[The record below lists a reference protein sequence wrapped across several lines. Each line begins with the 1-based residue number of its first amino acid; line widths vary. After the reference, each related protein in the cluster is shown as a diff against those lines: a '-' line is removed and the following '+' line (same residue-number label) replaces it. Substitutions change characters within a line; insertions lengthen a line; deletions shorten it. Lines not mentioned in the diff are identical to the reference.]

1 MAEVT
6 ENQKNMLTYK
16 LGGKVPVWVAALGG
30 LILAWLYAKW
40 RAGKASSDTTSKAD
54 TADATG
60 TDSESEQVAPQ
71 FIIENNMP
79 AGVGAPTTPSA
90 PVTVPPAPPPVT
102 TLPGTTPNPPVI
114 TPTKPVTP
122 PKTSPAKKA
131 PIKYVV
137 KHGDTLS
144 AIAKKYKT
152 TVAALWT
159 YNTTPGVRP
168 AATIKTLKARGQNLL
183 YAGETILIPQK

>member
-1 MAEVT
+1 VAEVT
-6 ENQKNMLTYK
+6 ENQKNILTHK
-16 LGGKVPVWVAALGG
+16 IAGKVPVWVAALGG

-40 RAGKASSDTTSKAD
+40 RSNKAAAADTAAKAD
-54 TADATG
+54 TASATDAQ
-60 TDSESEQVAPQ
+60 SEQVAPQ

-79 AGVGAPTTPSA
+79 AGVGAPTTPSE

-102 TLPGTTPNPPVI
+102 TPPGTTPNPPVI

-122 PKTSPAKKA
+122 GKPAPKPAKK
-131 PIKYVV
+131 PPVKYIV

-152 TVAALWT
+152 TTAKLWT
-159 YNTTPGVRP
+159 YNTTPGNRP

-183 YAGETILIPQK
+183 YAGETILIPQ

>member
-6 ENQKNMLTYK
+6 ENQKNMITYK
-16 LGGKVPVWVAALGG
+16 VGGKVPVWVIMIGL

-40 RAGKASSDTTSKAD
+40 RAGKASSSDTSKTD
-54 TADATG
+54 TADAT
-60 TDSESEQVAPQ
+60 DSESEAVAPQ

-90 PVTVPPAPPPVT
+90 PVTVPPVPPPVT

-122 PKTSPAKKA
+122 PKTSPKPAKKP
-131 PIKYVV
+131 PIKYIV
-137 KHGDTLS
+137 KHGDTLGG
-144 AIAKKYKT
+144 IAKRYKT
-152 TVAALWT
+152 TTAKLWT
-159 YNTTPGVRP
+159 YNTTPGNRS
-168 AATIKTLKARGQNLL
+168 AATIKTLKARGEDLL
-183 YAGETILIPQK
+183 YAGETILIPQ

>member
-6 ENQKNMLTYK
+6 ENQKNMITYK
-16 LGGKVPVWVAALGG
+16 VGGKVPVWVIMIG
-30 LILAWLYAKW
+30 LLVLAWLYAKW
-40 RAGKASSDTTSKAD
+40 RAGKADTTASTTKAD
-54 TADATG
+54 TADA

-90 PVTVPPAPPPVT
+90 PVTVPPAPPAVT

-122 PKTSPAKKA
+122 PKTSPKKA
-131 PIKYVV
+131 PVKYVV

-152 TVAALWT
+152 TTAKLWT
-159 YNTTPGVRP
+159 YNTTPGNRP

-183 YAGETILIPQK
+183 YAGETILIPQ

>member
-6 ENQKNMLTYK
+6 ENQKNIITYK
-16 LGGKVPVWVAALGG
+16 VGGKVPVWVIMIGL

-40 RAGKASSDTTSKAD
+40 RSDKASSSSKTD
-54 TADATG
+54 TADTTAS
-60 TDSESEQVAPQ
+60 DSESEAVAPQ

-122 PKTSPAKKA
+122 GKPAPKPAKKA
-131 PIKYVV
+131 PLEYVV
-137 KHGDTLS
+137 KHGDTLG
-144 AIAKKYKT
+144 AIAKKYHT
-152 TVAALWT
+152 TTAALWT
-159 YNTTPGVRP
+159 YNTTPGNRP
-168 AATIKTLKARGQNLL
+168 AATIKKLRARGKDLL